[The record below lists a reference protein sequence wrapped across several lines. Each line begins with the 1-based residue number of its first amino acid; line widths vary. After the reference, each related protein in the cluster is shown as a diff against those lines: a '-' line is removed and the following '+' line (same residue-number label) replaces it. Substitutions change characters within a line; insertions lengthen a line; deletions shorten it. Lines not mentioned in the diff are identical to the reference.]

1 MVPVNTC
8 KTETLADDTAS
19 AESPLEAAGLWALT
33 PGGIEVLGRLTPVFP
48 HAAVFLS
55 QSVAPMWN
63 GTPRE
68 VFSRLPEAVEIFF
81 HRYRRHVFVMATGIV
96 VRATAPLLRGKTI
109 DPAVVV
115 VDDTGRF
122 AVSLLSG
129 HIGGANRLAVEI
141 AAALNATPVITTA
154 TDANRLPAVDVVAAE
169 KNLSV
174 ENPSAIRF
182 INAAVLRKQP
192 IRCFDP
198 MGVLESS
205 PLTPHLIP
213 RAETAPKDSTLPG
226 VIVSDETGAISPKTL
241 VLRPKTLAVG
251 VGCNRG
257 TSFEEIRELLLSL
270 LTRRRLSIKSLR
282 ALGTIEVKRN
292 EPGIAA
298 LAAAL
303 NLPLRFFSKTELG
316 AVKGVVTPSETVKRH
331 VGAGSVCEAA
341 AILTAEGGRLIVP
354 KTKTKNATMAI
365 ARIERYCMSSAP
377 DPAIPGT

>member
-8 KTETLADDTAS
+8 KKETLADDATS
-19 AESPLEAAGLWALT
+19 AESPVDAIGLWALT
-33 PGGIEVLGRLTPVFP
+33 PGGIEVLGRLTKVFP
-48 HAAVFLS
+48 NAAVFLS
-55 QSVAPMWN
+55 QTVAPMWN

-68 VFSRLPEAVEIFF
+68 VFSRLPEAVETFF

-96 VRATAPLLRGKTI
+96 VRVTAPLLRGKTM

-141 AAALNATPVITTA
+141 AAVLNATPVITTA
-154 TDANRLPAVDVVAAE
+154 TDANRLPAVDVIAAE

-182 INAAVLRKQP
+182 INAAILLKQP

-213 RAETAPKDSTLPG
+213 WAETAPKDSTLPG
-226 VIVSDETGAISPKTL
+226 VIVSDETGAILPKTL

-251 VGCNRG
+251 AGCNRG
-257 TSFEEIRELLLSL
+257 TPFEEIRELLLSL

-282 ALGTIEVKRN
+282 ALGTIDVKRN

-303 NLPLRFFSKTELG
+303 HLPLRFFSKTELG
-316 AVKGVVTPSETVKRH
+316 AVEGVVTPSETVKRH

-341 AILTAEGGRLIVP
+341 AILTAKGGRLIVP
-354 KTKTKNATMAI
+354 KTKTKNVTMAI
-365 ARIERYCMSSAP
+365 ARIEPYCMSSAP
-377 DPAIPGT
+377 VPAIPGT